1 MDERSYTLVG
11 FLIVLLSLGIWISS
25 SRAEVVKELRIESAP
40 AGAEVFLKQG
50 ERETPIGK
58 TPLTYKAE
66 FHSEISILRMVFRKG
81 GYQELL
87 LEVSAKQ
94 DKVVANLAPRG
105 IAANPTEHKDPE
117 LRAIQQRLN
126 PLLNQTVPGMLEAKG
141 PFDFDL
147 AGPIRV
153 ARMDKKVF
161 VVVPVALGSSKV
173 SLKESGKARQEE
185 LLKAVWN
192 QCGGSLAIP
201 LARKLQGQAGIDGI
215 VLDVAFNE
223 QRYLFGVESRVETRV
238 EMQCVPGNRM
248 QQVFDACAR
257 RRMETYRDPSGIYS
271 TRDAGCEGGYVTR
284 PVYDPCAS
292 KIPVTKSE
300 VKVDPRAGVT
310 RDQARARYILPLA
323 LIGQGA
329 TAEKLYEKV
338 GVQLTDAKGTQ
349 IMGKGNLPAAPP
361 GPQTAA
367 AGNVNSALF
376 RAAIDG
382 HAATVKLLLD
392 KGANINARDK
402 HDYTVLIFAASA
414 GHAEVVKVLLDGG
427 ADLNAK
433 NDLGLTALGAAKLFS
448 HTEVVQ
454 LLEKAGAKE

>member
-1 MDERSYTLVG
+1 MRKRRHAPIFLLVTLL
-11 FLIVLLSLGIWISS
+11 FLSIWVSLSH
-25 SRAEVVKELRIESAP
+25 AEVIKELRIESAP

-94 DKVVANLAPRG
+94 DKIMANLAPRG
-105 IAANPTEHKDPE
+105 IAANPTEHKEAE
-117 LRAIQQRLN
+117 LRSLQQRLN
-126 PLLNQTVPGMLEAKG
+126 PILNQTVPGLLEAKG

-153 ARMDKKVF
+153 ARMDEKVF
-161 VVVPVALGSSKV
+161 VVIPLALGGSKV
-173 SLKESGKARQEE
+173 RMKETGKARQEE

-192 QCGGSLAIP
+192 QCGGRFAIP
-201 LARKLQGQAGIDGI
+201 LARKLQSQAGIDGI

-238 EMQCVPGNRM
+238 EMQCVPGNKM
-248 QQVFDACAR
+248 QNVYDACATTKTEIY
-257 RRMETYRDPSGIYS
+257 RMGNSTYSRQVCQSGF
-271 TRDAGCEGGYVTR
+271 VNK
-284 PVYDPCAS
+284 PVFDPCAS

-300 VKVDPRAGVT
+300 VKLDPRTGVT
-310 RDQARARYILPLA
+310 RDQARARYIMPLA

-349 IMGKGNLPAAPP
+349 IIGKGNLPAAPP

-402 HDYTVLIFAASA
+402 HDYTALIFAASK
-414 GHAEVVKVLLDGG
+414 GHAEVVKILLERG
-427 ADLNAK
+427 ADLKAK
-433 NDLGLTALGAAKLFS
+433 NDVGLTALAAAKLFGQ
-448 HTEVVQ
+448 TEVIE
-454 LLEKAGAKE
+454 LLTKAGAKE